1 MGRRWWGGAHHL
13 SITVQ
18 MCIYCGFCSCFAC
31 FVLSCT
37 LAGQIHKGYIF
48 YKSKMVRCHYD
59 LKIIKIYGIRVQC
72 GLQHNSRHRQASVVH
87 AGAAR
92 FLDVASVLA
101 RRQANQ
107 SVQSRK
113 RSSWKWRSLFS
124 PARSSGHRSQAVE
137 DWEGLV
143 PMKQL
148 SLAFPVPKHALPLHL
163 QD

>member
-1 MGRRWWGGAHHL
+1 
-13 SITVQ
+13 

-113 RSSWKWRSLFS
+113 RDQAENGEACS
-124 PARSSGHRSQAVE
+124 PQPGALDTGRR
-137 DWEGLV
+137 
-143 PMKQL
+143 L
-148 SLAFPVPKHALPLHL
+148 SRTERG
-163 QD
+163 